1 MGEEHDDQAIA
12 SSFDLY
18 AFPVEDELK
27 TQMPESMQGLYKKDN
42 HIQKI
47 RTLSEHFQEL
57 QDFKI
62 GSMGLVFRLD
72 KKGLN
77 LSFHTH
83 KRDARFIGREMRP
96 ARALMPLFSALIQS
110 FKTSLNTTPALG
122 VLKSGNLPSVN
133 DFFIVRVRLAG
144 L

>member
-72 KKGLN
+72 KYSQKRRPLYR
-77 LSFHTH
+77 T
-83 KRDARFIGREMRP
+83 RDAAGTCPYAAFFRP
-96 ARALMPLFSALIQS
+96 DSI
-110 FKTSLNTTPALG
+110 
-122 VLKSGNLPSVN
+122 
-133 DFFIVRVRLAG
+133 I
-144 L
+144 

>member
-18 AFPVEDELK
+18 AFPVGDELK

-72 KKGLN
+72 KKV
-77 LSFHTH
+77 
-83 KRDARFIGREMRP
+83 
-96 ARALMPLFSALIQS
+96 LIFRS
-110 FKTSLNTTPALG
+110 ILTKETPALSDERCG
-122 VLKSGNLPSVN
+122 RHVPLCR
-133 DFFIVRVRLAG
+133 FFPP
-144 L
+144 

>member
-47 RTLSEHFQEL
+47 RTLS
-57 QDFKI
+57 
-62 GSMGLVFRLD
+62 
-72 KKGLN
+72 
-77 LSFHTH
+77 
-83 KRDARFIGREMRP
+83 
-96 ARALMPLFSALIQS
+96 
-110 FKTSLNTTPALG
+110 
-122 VLKSGNLPSVN
+122 
-133 DFFIVRVRLAG
+133 
-144 L
+144 